1 MFVRYICATS
11 DEATVLPPNGLKGL
25 IAKWGPPMAE
35 GARVVAA
42 TDQAYDR
49 LREQLTQGQLLPG
62 QRLVEADLVDELGV
76 SRAVVR
82 SVLSR
87 LAHEGLLEKEPNRGA
102 RVRRVS
108 EAEAVEITEARS
120 VLEALAARYAAERAT
135 AEDVDAMRTL
145 LAEMKDLLAAGDLLA
160 YSDCNSRLHGLVVAA
175 SRHGTAQQLIA
186 NLRAQM
192 VRFQYR
198 TILVPGRAAQS
209 LSEHTALVDAV
220 SAHDPEAAEAAMR
233 AHLAHVSS
241 NLGASR
247 LLTTMLHGSAAAST

>member
-1 MFVRYICATS
+1 
-11 DEATVLPPNGLKGL
+11 
-25 IAKWGPPMAE
+25 MAE
-35 GARVVAA
+35 GARGVAA

-108 EAEAVEITEARS
+108 EAEAGEITEARS

-135 AEDVDAMRTL
+135 AEDVDAMCML
-145 LAEMKDLLAAGDLLA
+145 LAAMRDLLAAGSLLA
-160 YSDCNSRLHGLVVAA
+160 YADCSSRLRVLVVAA

-247 LLTTMLHGSAAAST
+247 LLPTTLHGSAAAST

>member
-1 MFVRYICATS
+1 
-11 DEATVLPPNGLKGL
+11 
-25 IAKWGPPMAE
+25 MAD

-42 TDQAYDR
+42 DRAYEA

-62 QRLVEADLVDELGV
+62 QRLVEADLVAELGV

-82 SVLSR
+82 AVLSR

-108 EAEAVEITEARS
+108 EAEAVEITEARA

-135 AEDVDAMRTL
+135 EDDVAAMRAL
-145 LAEMKDLLAAGDLLA
+145 LTEMKALLQAGDLLA
-160 YSDCNSRLHGLVVAA
+160 YSDCNSRLHQRVVTA
-175 SRHGTAQQLIA
+175 SGHRTAQQLIT

-209 LSEHTALVDAV
+209 FSEHTALIDAI
-220 SAHDPEAAEAAMR
+220 AQHDPEAAEAAMR
-233 AHLAHVSS
+233 THLAHVSS

-247 LLTTMLHGSAAAST
+247 PLTTMLTSGATDS

>member
-1 MFVRYICATS
+1 M
-11 DEATVLPPNGLKGL
+11 P
-25 IAKWGPPMAE
+25 E
-35 GARVVAA
+35 GTRGVAA
-42 TDQAYDR
+42 TDEAYER
-49 LREQLTQGQLLPG
+49 LRDQLSQGRLLPG

-82 SVLSR
+82 AVLSR

-108 EAEAVEITEARS
+108 EAEAVEITEARA
-120 VLEALAARYAAERAT
+120 VLEALAARHAAERAT
-135 AEDVDAMRTL
+135 AENIAAMRAL
-145 LAEMKDLLAAGDLLA
+145 LTEMKDLLAAGDLLA
-160 YSDCNSRLHGLVVAA
+160 YSDCNSRLHGLVVTA
-175 SRHGTAQQLIA
+175 SGHGTAQQLIA

-209 LSEHTALVDAV
+209 FAEHTALVDAV
-220 SAHDPEAAEAAMR
+220 AAHDPEAAEAAMK
-233 AHLAHVSS
+233 AHLTHVSS

-247 LLTTMLHGSAAAST
+247 PLTTMLESSVPTA